1 MKRSFKTVL
10 IVLLVI
16 LVIIQFFRPTKNKST
31 VLSTNDVTAGLIV
44 PPNVEK
50 ILKLSCYDCH
60 SNNTRYLWYANVQ
73 PVAWWLNHHIDEG
86 KRELNFSEF
95 KRYKIYRQHKKL
107 EEIAEEVETGE
118 MPLNSYT
125 LIHRNANLD
134 EQQKNMIISWS
145 KSAIKQLKIN
155 YPADSF
161 LKR

>member
-1 MKRSFKTVL
+1 MKRNLKTVL

-16 LVIIQFFRPTKNKST
+16 FAIIQFFKPPKNIST
-31 VLSTNDVTAGLIV
+31 MHSINNITSVLAV
-44 PPNVEK
+44 PPDVEK
-50 ILKLSCYDCH
+50 TLKQSCYDCH
-60 SNNTRYLWYANVQ
+60 SNTTRYPWYANIQ
-73 PVAWWLNHHIDEG
+73 PVTWWLDHHINEG

-95 KRYKIYRQHKKL
+95 KSYKIYRQHKKL

-118 MPLNSYT
+118 MPLDSYT
-125 LIHRNANLD
+125 LIHRNANLN

-161 LKR
+161 LKK